1 MILITLRPNM
11 LMERTLVLRC
21 TLFMATSMGTV
32 TKRSISCALRPGHCV
47 TMMICVL
54 VTSGKAS
61 MGVLRKLT
69 NPAIT
74 RMPTQK

>member
-1 MILITLRPNM
+1 M

-32 TKRSISCALRPGHCV
+32 TKRSTSCALRPGHWV

-61 MGVLRKLT
+61 MGVCRKLT
-69 NPAIT
+69 TPAT
-74 RMPTQK
+74 TSTATQK